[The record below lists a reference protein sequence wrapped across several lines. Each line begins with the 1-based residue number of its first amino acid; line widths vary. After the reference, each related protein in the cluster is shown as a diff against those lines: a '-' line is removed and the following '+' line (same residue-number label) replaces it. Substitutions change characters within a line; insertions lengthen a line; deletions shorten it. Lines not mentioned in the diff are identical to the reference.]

1 MSQGKKIVLTPAQEA
16 YLRRRF
22 KDTDNEYLA
31 LELGISETALHRFA
45 REWGLKKTKAHCR
58 QMQREAAAAAK
69 ASHLANGT
77 YPPRGYIIPGSEK
90 YRFKPGHKE
99 GKVAKRHRIEASAAA
114 RRKTI
119 QEERK
124 RIAAGKPQRTKLR
137 LTAQPPGKIK
147 DRYYLKS
154 RGYILDEEAAVAYYT
169 DKTRRSPYKE
179 ATPRYYVFKEML

>member
-1 MSQGKKIVLTPAQEA
+1 MDTLKLVLKRYYFNMITKGNKREEYREITP
-16 YLRRRF
+16 Y
-22 KDTDNEYLA
+22 
-31 LELGISETALHRFA
+31 
-45 REWGLKKTKAHCR
+45 W
-58 QMQREAAAAAK
+58 
-69 ASHLANGT
+69 
-77 YPPRGYIIPGSEK
+77 
-90 YRFKPGHKE
+90 
-99 GKVAKRHRIEASAAA
+99 AA

-179 ATPRYYVFKEML
+179 ATQRYYVFKEML